1 MSLPAI
7 LGRNGL
13 PRYVAAF
20 AMVALATFIVAD
32 LNGSLLIP
40 KFCCF
45 GAAVCWSFVRLGLGP
60 GICALCSAT
69 LATDYWV
76 IEPLYS
82 ISLNGWDALALA
94 GYSSVALLI
103 SRFGVPKNLHKA
115 PENEGSN

>member
-1 MSLPAI
+1 MPLPAI

-13 PRYVAAF
+13 PRYAAAL
-20 AMVALATFIVAD
+20 AMVALATLVVAD

-40 KFCCF
+40 KFSCF
-45 GAAVCWSFVRLGLGP
+45 AAAVCWSFVRLGLGP

-82 ISLNGWDALALA
+82 ISLNGWDALALV
-94 GYSSVALLI
+94 GYSSAALLI
-103 SRFGVPKNLHKA
+103 SRFGVSKNL
-115 PENEGSN
+115 EETSGNEESN